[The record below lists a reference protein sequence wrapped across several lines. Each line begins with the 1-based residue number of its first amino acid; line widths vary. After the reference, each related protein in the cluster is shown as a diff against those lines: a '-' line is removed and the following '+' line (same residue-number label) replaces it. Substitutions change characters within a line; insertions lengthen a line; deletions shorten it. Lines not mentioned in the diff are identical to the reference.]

1 MRDNV
6 ILSLKKKTEVC
17 ACGGH
22 SKGRV
27 VKIYTE
33 LLQVYREISIKIQ
46 VGEGTIKERFLD
58 VRWGER
64 KE

>member
-1 MRDNV
+1 M
-6 ILSLKKKTEVC
+6 IPMLSLKKKTELC
-17 ACGGH
+17 ACGGY

-27 VKIYTE
+27 VKIYITE
-33 LLQVYREISIKIQ
+33 LPQVYREISIKIQ